1 MSDSIIDINKV
12 SVSFLQ
18 KGKRLDAVK
27 DVSLSIN
34 RGDIYGIVGYSG
46 AGKSTLSR
54 TINLLQKPTSGAVVV
69 DNKTFFDS
77 SKSRKPTISSKELR
91 IERQK
96 IGMIFQ
102 HFNLLNEQTVVQ
114 NVEFALKHSKLKEKQ
129 VQQRAQKLLG
139 LVGLSEYANTYPA
152 QLSGGQQQRVAIARA
167 LANDP
172 KILISDES
180 TSALDPQNTNQIL
193 DLLKRLNSQLGL
205 TVILITH
212 EIDAVKRIANKAA
225 VMDAGQIIESGSIVD
240 VFVHPQKQLTKTL
253 IGFNEG
259 PKKAISILN
268 SNGLKLNPSEQYIK
282 LTYFG
287 NEVSEPVVINLY
299 KDLDV
304 TANIIYSNV
313 DILGN
318 TLVGTMFIIIDG
330 KSENVEKAIDY
341 LRERDINIEKLDRSE
356 VNS

>member
-34 RGDIYGIVGYSG
+34 SGDIYGIVGYSG

-54 TINLLQKPTSGAVVV
+54 TINLLQKPTSGTVVV

-102 HFNLLNEQTVVQ
+102 HFNLLNEQTVIQ

-129 VQQRAQKLLG
+129 VRQRAQKLLG
-139 LVGLSEYANTYPA
+139 LVGLSEYADTYPA

-193 DLLKRLNSQLGL
+193 DLLKRLNLQLGL

-268 SNGLKLNPSEQYIK
+268 SNGLKLNSNEQYIK

-287 NEVSEPVVINLY
+287 NEVSEPVVISLY

-304 TANIIYSNV
+304 TANIIYSDV
-313 DILGN
+313 DILGD
-318 TLVGTMFIIIDG
+318 TLVGMMFIIIEG
-330 KSENVEKAIDY
+330 KSENVDKAIDY
-341 LRERDINIEKLDRSE
+341 LRQRNINIEKLDRSE